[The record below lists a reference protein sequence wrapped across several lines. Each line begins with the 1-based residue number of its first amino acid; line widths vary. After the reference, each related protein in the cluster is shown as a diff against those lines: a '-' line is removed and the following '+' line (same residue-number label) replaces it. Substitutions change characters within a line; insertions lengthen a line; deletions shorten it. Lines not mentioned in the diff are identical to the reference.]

1 MGLDLSRGTGEQILS
16 GNFPWIPDIS
26 LGGREF
32 KYPYFKLVFQM
43 ILGSRKSVMQ
53 NNVE

>member
-1 MGLDLSRGTGEQILS
+1 MGLNLSRGEQILS

-26 LGGREF
+26 LEGREF

-43 ILGSRKSVMQ
+43 I
-53 NNVE
+53 